1 MFKRKLI
8 FYAGCFICALFIIGF
23 LPFSFHK
30 SDVLVENKKADAKTA
45 AQKASSAKANKEQA
59 PIFPKQEEPIMQEN
73 ELSIVTN
80 PDSLLVV
87 VNKQRKLTETFIPS
101 NLVNVNIPFSFKG
114 RDDRTKMRDEAAAEK
129 LFREAETGG
138 SSRSLYQD
146 IARTKDKLHYMTFK

>member
-1 MFKRKLI
+1 
-8 FYAGCFICALFIIGF
+8 
-23 LPFSFHK
+23 
-30 SDVLVENKKADAKTA
+30 
-45 AQKASSAKANKEQA
+45 
-59 PIFPKQEEPIMQEN
+59 MQEN